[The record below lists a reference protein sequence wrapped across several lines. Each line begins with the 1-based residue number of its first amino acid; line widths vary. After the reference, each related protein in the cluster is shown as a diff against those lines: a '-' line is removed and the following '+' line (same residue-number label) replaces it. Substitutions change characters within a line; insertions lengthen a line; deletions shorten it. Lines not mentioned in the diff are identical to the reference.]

1 MAFDWGAAFASG
13 AGSYAAGSSGS
24 SAASYGSSSSGS
36 GYDWTGS
43 LINGILAGA
52 SGIAQGKIDRKQL
65 AEQFKYQTQLLQM
78 SLDARREEQE
88 RARGYELEDRAYRQG
103 AIGNY
108 AQFAPK
114 TGLLAEKPSES
125 GGSGSAPAA
134 QGSNLLA
141 AASEYGM
148 PEGWQNGDPGNGA
161 VRAAVAHRH
170 AQAAQQ
176 AQGSAGSRPGSGLMS
191 DTEGGGIGA
200 GDSGW
205 ANGSAGGGTGQ
216 APLNSFGFGGGG
228 SNGPPSVRRGGD
240 PYGNG
245 GRPSAVGQY
254 ADEGAA
260 FLAGGFA
267 GPLVG
272 AGVGALVRGF
282 NDPSNP
288 YFGNGNFENEGEV
301 GRNFQG
307 PEAPDQSRQRSNPVS
322 NFLDWLRELVGNE

>member
-161 VRAAVAHRH
+161 VRAAVAHRR

-176 AQGSAGSRPGSGLMS
+176 AQGGPGSGLMS

-228 SNGPPSVRRGGD
+228 GNGPPSARRGSD
-240 PYGNG
+240 PYGDG
-245 GRPSAVGQY
+245 GRPGRLTQY
-254 ADEGAA
+254 ADEAAA
-260 FLAGGFA
+260 FGVGGFL
-267 GPLVG
+267 GPVVG
-272 AGVGALVRGF
+272 AGVGAVVRGF

-288 YFGNGNFENEGEV
+288 YFGNGNFENEGEA
-301 GRNFQG
+301 GRNFVG
-307 PEAPDQSRQRSNPVS
+307 PEAPGQSRQRSNPVS
-322 NFLDWLRELVGNE
+322 TFLDWMRELVIR